1 MAANDKLDNDATTIA
16 EDEAKGKASKKS
28 SPIITYAVIALVMVV
43 AGYFIGNM
51 LSKSPEEAPAESE
64 PQKTKHEKSHAPGQP
79 SEIFLMEDIIVN
91 PSGTGGTR
99 FLSVSVGFE
108 VGSSETVHLFEK
120 REAVIKDAL
129 LTILGS
135 KSIEQLSDPKE
146 KEITRFQIR
155 KRTEQLLGIDDLA
168 AVYFTDFVLQ

>member
-1 MAANDKLDNDATTIA
+1 MAADDKLDNDATTIA
-16 EDEAKGKASKKS
+16 EDETQGKVTKKR
-28 SPIITYAVIALVMVV
+28 SPVVIYAVIALAMVV

-51 LSKSPEEAPAESE
+51 LSKSPKDTPAES
-64 PQKTKHEKSHAPGQP
+64 KSQEAEDDNSHDPDRP
-79 SEIFLMEDIIVN
+79 SEVFLMEDIIVN

-129 LTILGS
+129 ITILGS